1 MIDMTLKKKILV
13 GYGIVFILMGLVIAW
28 SVVNLVS
35 LGNASEAILSENYR
49 SIRAAE
55 NMVNA
60 LQRQDN
66 GILLIYLGEPG
77 KGADLF
83 RESEATFFEWLT
95 RAKDNITIEGEADLV
110 KTIETDYMAYR
121 RFFFEWAESQY
132 SDAQPFSFASYDKTI
147 YPLFAKVQSE
157 CVSLR
162 QLNEGTM
169 YVASAKARIVAKR
182 AIWSTSLAAGSAL
195 IVALIFSLFLVERLL
210 RPIRSFME
218 ASKKISAGNYA
229 IQVPVETGDE
239 FGRLAQEFNEMAAK
253 LLRYHI
259 MNIDQIVSE
268 KNKWEA
274 ILSSIEDGLIVFD
287 TDLKATSINPAAREI
302 LGIMLSET
310 TSLRC
315 SDIIPDSRVCKLI
328 HETVENGVSPNIPDE
343 QRIFALIA
351 GKQRRHYLFS
361 ITAVRGRDLR
371 LSGIVLLLRNVTRLK
386 EVEQLKSEFVLAA
399 SHELRTPLTSIGMSI
414 DLLLEHASPA
424 LEEKDQELL
433 KAAHEEVHRMKALIN
448 DLLDL
453 SKIEAGRIEMEYDNI
468 HVATLFDH
476 VRSLFKS
483 QIDIKQIEL
492 TTEFLDKLPPV
503 RVDENKI
510 TWVLTNLVSNA
521 LRYVGN
527 GGHIHLMAYRFGPNI
542 HISVQ
547 DDGPGIPLEYQSKI
561 FQKFVQVKGRKTGGT
576 GLGLAI
582 CKEIIRAHG
591 GAIWVESSEGGGST
605 FIFTLPVKA

>member
-83 RESEATFFEWLT
+83 RENEAIFFEWLT

-110 KTIETDYMAYR
+110 KAIETDYMAYR
-121 RFFFEWAESQY
+121 RFFFEWADSQY

-182 AIWSTSLAAGSAL
+182 AIWSTSFAAGSAL

-218 ASKKISAGNYA
+218 ASKKISAGDYA

-268 KNKWEA
+268 KNKGEA

-302 LGIMLSET
+302 FGIMLSET

-315 SDIIPDSRVCKLI
+315 SDIILDSRVCKLVY
-328 HETVENGVSPNIPDE
+328 ETVENGVSPTIPDE

-424 LEEKDQELL
+424 LEGKDQELL

-468 HVATLFDH
+468 HIVTLFDH
-476 VRSLFKS
+476 VRTLFKS
-483 QIDIKQIEL
+483 QLDIKQIEL
-492 TTEFLDKLPPV
+492 KTEIPDKLPSV

-510 TWVLTNLVSNA
+510 TWVLTNLVYNA

-527 GGHIHLMAYRFGPNI
+527 GGHIHLMAYRFGPNV

-582 CKEIIRAHG
+582 CKGIIRAHG
-591 GAIWVESSEGGGST
+591 GAIWVESPEGGGST
-605 FIFTLPVKA
+605 FIFTLPIKV